1 MEGNLR
7 DAVKDLIRRLNEAK
21 REKRTCGMQNRWE
34 SERDGQIFGLTIL
47 GLVYKPKIGTVFFDS
62 H

>member
-1 MEGNLR
+1 M
-7 DAVKDLIRRLNEAK
+7 KDLIRRLNEAK
-21 REKRTCGMQNRWE
+21 REKRTCSMQNRWE

-47 GLVYKPKIGTVFFDS
+47 GLIYKPKIGTVFFDS